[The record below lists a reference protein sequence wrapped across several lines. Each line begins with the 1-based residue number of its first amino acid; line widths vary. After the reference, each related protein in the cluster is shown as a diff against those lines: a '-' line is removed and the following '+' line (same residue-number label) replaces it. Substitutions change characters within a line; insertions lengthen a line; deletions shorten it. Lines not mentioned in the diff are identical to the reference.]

1 MILYQLKCSND
12 HTFEAWFR
20 DGATYDTQAAAGDI
34 DCPFCGDIQIAKAPM
49 APRLAKG
56 RTGTGEGE
64 GEAPA
69 RRTVST
75 LEDAMTLPE
84 SDTPA
89 GDGRAV
95 EVAEQ
100 ILKAVNMLR
109 DYVETNYEDVG
120 ADFADEARR
129 IHYGDAEERGI
140 YGEASAEESEDLAEE
155 GIEHVR
161 LPTPPRKN
169 S

>member
-1 MILYQLKCSND
+1 MILYQLKCSSE

-20 DGATYDTQAAAGDI
+20 DSATYDAQAQTGDI
-34 DCPFCGDIQIAKAPM
+34 DCPFCGDTKISKAPM
-49 APRLAKG
+49 APRLSKG
-56 RTGTGEGE
+56 LKDK
-64 GEAPA
+64 APA
-69 RRTVST
+69 RAAVATI
-75 LEDAMTLPE
+75 DDNMALPE
-84 SDTPA
+84 GGLPA

-100 ILKAVNMLR
+100 ILKAVDMLR
-109 DYVETNYEDVG
+109 DYVETNYDDVG
-120 ADFADEARR
+120 TDFADEARR

-140 YGEASAEESEDLAEE
+140 YGEATPEESEELAEE

-161 LPTPPRKN
+161 LPTSPRKN